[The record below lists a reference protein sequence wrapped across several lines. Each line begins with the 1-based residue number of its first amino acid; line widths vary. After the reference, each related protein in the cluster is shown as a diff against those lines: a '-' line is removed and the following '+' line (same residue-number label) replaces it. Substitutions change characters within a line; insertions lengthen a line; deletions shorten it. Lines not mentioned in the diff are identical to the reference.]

1 MKTIEIS
8 DEMYAKLIDLAT
20 EMTTQDPRGTRAPHI
35 FQIREKK
42 KVYDW
47 GLNGEFKIWV
57 DVSDQ
62 VEVETLDEFIEY
74 LQNSGYF
81 NGKEDYDEQSEIA
94 EITRL
99 WEEDYDFGISDFI
112 EENCNDL
119 KECAY
124 SWEHV
129 YHNHFLT
136 AKGCK
141 EHIQK
146 NHYHYNEPV
155 DYLNHAWRNP
165 EMDLISEFLCG
176 LVGKK
181 PHS

>member
-20 EMTTQDPRGTRAPHI
+20 EMTSQDPRGTRAPHM

-47 GLNGEFKIWV
+47 GLNGNYGIWV
-57 DVSDQ
+57 DVGDQ
-62 VEVETLDEFIEY
+62 VEIETLDELIEY
-74 LQNSGYF
+74 LHNSGHF
-81 NGKEDYDEQSEIA
+81 SDMNDYDEQSTIS

-99 WEEDYDFGISDFI
+99 WEEDYDFGLTNWIDD
-112 EENCNDL
+112 NCSNL
-119 KECAY
+119 KPCTY

-141 EHIQK
+141 EHIEK
-146 NHYHYNEPV
+146 NHYHYNDPV

-165 EMDLISEFLCG
+165 EMDLVSEFLCG